1 MLLFCLMKVIE
12 LIKIIIEMVKDVTN
26 WIVDLVRDKKD
37 DDDDPNGEVMTI
49 S

>member
-1 MLLFCLMKVIE
+1 MKVIE

-37 DDDDPNGEVMTI
+37 DDYDPNGEVMTI